1 MLLLILLLEKVVQ
14 HCEKKMRRDLDRK
27 LVSNSPKL
35 EEWKLEVRAGQETDT
50 LWAPVHRHSKGTRA
64 RESSMS
70 TAMSEVIQQVVERLP
85 T

>member
-35 EEWKLEVRAGQETDT
+35 EE
-50 LWAPVHRHSKGTRA
+50 
-64 RESSMS
+64 
-70 TAMSEVIQQVVERLP
+70 
-85 T
+85 